1 MKRKKIILLSLAC
14 SYGLFAEAQ
23 TWNLRECIDYA
34 LEHNIS
40 LQQSKIQQKQS
51 EVDLLSSKAQLFPS
65 LSFSSSQNVSN
76 SPWVE
81 SFSYTDGTGSMKSNS
96 TTYNGSYGLNANWT
110 VWNGG
115 RRKMNIEASEIS
127 LEQAALQTEQ
137 SANTIQEQIL
147 QYYVQILYAK
157 EAVKVNEQILE
168 SAKVQRDR
176 AAARVEVGDLS
187 KADLMQ
193 FEAQVAQ
200 NQYSVTSSKTAVERY
215 KMQLKQLL
223 ELTGST
229 DFDIATVEVSDER
242 ALEALPT
249 VASVY
254 ENALLNRPEIKNG
267 QLSMDAASLNIDIAK
282 AGKLPTISMNASTGT
297 SSNSANTYAWGKQ
310 LKTNWSNMVGVSLSV
325 PILSQRQNRSAV
337 EKAKYQYQVSQL
349 NMQDTQKQLYNTI
362 EGYWLDANNAQ
373 AEFKSACASVE
384 SSQASYDLL
393 DEQFAIGLKN
403 IAELMDGKNSLL
415 QAAQNKLQSKY
426 TAIMDEQLLKFYAGE
441 NINL

>member
-14 SYGLFAEAQ
+14 SCGLFAEAQ

-51 EVDLLSSKAQLFPS
+51 EVDVLSSKAQLFPS

-96 TTYNGSYGLNANWT
+96 TSYNGSYGLNANWT

-127 LEQAALQTEQ
+127 LEQAELQTEQ
-137 SANTIQEQIL
+137 SANSIQEQIL

-157 EAVKVNEQILE
+157 EAVKVNEQVLE
-168 SAKVQRDR
+168 TAIAQRNRAKE
-176 AAARVEVGDLS
+176 RVEVGDLS
-187 KADLMQ
+187 KADLAQ

-200 NQYSVTSSKTAVERY
+200 NEYSVTSSKTAVERY

-229 DFDIATVEVSDER
+229 EFDIATIEVDDER
-242 ALEALPT
+242 ALEALPIL
-249 VASVY
+249 ARVY
-254 ENALLNRPEIKNG
+254 ENALENRPEIKNS
-267 QLSMDAASLNIDIAK
+267 QLNIDAASLNIDIAK
-282 AGKLPTISMNASTGT
+282 AGKLPTLSMNASVGT
-297 SSNSANTYAWGKQ
+297 NSNSANTAAWSKQ
-310 LKTNWSNMVGVSLSV
+310 LKNNWNNMIGLSVSV

-349 NMQDTQKQLYNTI
+349 NLQDQQKSLYNTI
-362 EGYWLDANNAQ
+362 ESYWLDATNAQ

-384 SSQASYDLL
+384 SNQASYELL
-393 DEQFAIGLKN
+393 NEQFNIGLKN
-403 IAELMDGKNSLL
+403 IAELLEGKNNLL

-426 TAIMDEQLLKFYAGE
+426 TAIMDQQLLKFYAGE
-441 NINL
+441 PINL